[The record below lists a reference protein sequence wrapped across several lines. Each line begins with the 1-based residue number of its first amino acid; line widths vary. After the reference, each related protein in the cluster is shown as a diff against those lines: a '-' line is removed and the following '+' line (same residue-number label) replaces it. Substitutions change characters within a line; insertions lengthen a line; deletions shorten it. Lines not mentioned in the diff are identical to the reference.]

1 MASLKE
7 VSPMSST
14 LKLDLESYKDLLK
27 QFIETQNEQAL
38 YNAEQLSKQSIQQ
51 NISPD
56 EIINVHFQALLELYP
71 DVSENIQHSM
81 NFLLETMI
89 SYGLAYQE
97 YQALREK
104 QLELQSE
111 ISVAAKMQK
120 TLLSTE
126 TPQAEGI
133 DIGATSYPARQM
145 NGDYYHFVQ
154 DQEGS
159 LGIAVADV
167 IGKGVPAALCMSMIK
182 YSMDSFPENRM
193 DPRVILENMN
203 RVVERNVDPS
213 MFITMFYGLYDPKSH
228 HFYYSSAGHEPGFYY
243 SAKDDTFYDI
253 EADGLVLG
261 VDRDTTYKQFEKLVD
276 PGDMIILLTD
286 GVTECRVDD
295 RFIEREEIAEVIGQ
309 YKHLPAQQI
318 TDEVYHHYERLQ
330 DFQLRDDFTLIILR
344 REV

>member
-1 MASLKE
+1 
-7 VSPMSST
+7 MSST

-27 QFIETQNEQAL
+27 QFIESQNEQAL

-71 DVSENIQHSM
+71 NVSDEIRHSM

-126 TPQAEGI
+126 TPVAEGI
-133 DIGATSYPARQM
+133 DVGATSFPAKQM
-145 NGDYYHFVQ
+145 NGDYYHFIQ
-154 DQEGS
+154 DQQGS
-159 LGIAVADV
+159 LGIAIADV

-193 DPRVILENMN
+193 EPSVILENMN

-213 MFITMFYGLYDPKSH
+213 MFITMFYGLYDTTSH
-228 HFYYSSAGHEPGFYY
+228 RFYYSSAGHEPGFYY
-243 SAKDDTFYDI
+243 SAKEDKFTDI
-253 EADGLVLG
+253 EAEGLVLG
-261 VDRDTTYKQFEKLVD
+261 VDKDCTYKQFEKVLE
-276 PGDMIILLTD
+276 PGDMVILLTD
-286 GVTECRVDD
+286 GVTECRVDG
-295 RFIEREEIAEVIGQ
+295 RFIEREEIAEVIRQ
-309 YKHLPAQQI
+309 HKHLPSQEL
-318 TDEVYHHYERLQ
+318 TDEVYHHFERLQ
-330 DFQLRDDFTLIILR
+330 DFQLRDDFTLVILR